1 MQRSISP
8 CRQVQR
14 GNEREKIPVGQVV
27 LDLGSCALSTISV
40 ASSMCQ
46 IDLSPPHHLDK
57 MDLGPK

>member
-1 MQRSISP
+1 M
-8 CRQVQR
+8 QR

>member
-14 GNEREKIPVGQVV
+14 GTVREKIPVGQVV
-27 LDLGSCALSTISV
+27 LDLGSCILSTISV
-40 ASSMCQ
+40 TSGICQ
-46 IDLSPPHHLDK
+46 IDLSPLHYLDK